1 MADTL
6 KSEAMKLIRKLPKK
20 STWDDVM
27 HEMYV
32 RQAIED
38 GLKDSK
44 AGRIKN
50 VGKVRK
56 KYGLD
61 I

>member
-1 MADTL
+1 MAT
-6 KSEAMKLIRKLPKK
+6 KVKNEAMKLIRKLPEN

-38 GLKDSK
+38 GLKDVK
-44 AGRIKN
+44 EGRTRE
-50 VGKVRK
+50 VREVRK
-56 KYGLD
+56 EYGLD
-61 I
+61 S

>member
-1 MADTL
+1 MADTV

-50 VGKVRK
+50 VGEVRK
-56 KYGLD
+56 KYRLD

>member
-1 MADTL
+1 MADTV
-6 KSEAMKLIRKLPKK
+6 KSEAMKLIRKLPKN

-50 VGKVRK
+50 VDEVRK

-61 I
+61 S